1 MTTTIFPS
9 ITPDGN
15 EEFVD
20 DSYTEQELERMD
32 YQELQSIAAEV
43 DREDVHGR
51 MPAEEI
57 RAALEG
63 VKRV

>member
-1 MTTTIFPS
+1 MTTVFPS
-9 ITPDGN
+9 IIPSGDD
-15 EEFVD
+15 FVD
-20 DSYTEQELERMD
+20 DSYTAAELERMD

-57 RAALEG
+57 REALEG
-63 VKRV
+63 IQRV

>member
-1 MTTTIFPS
+1 MTTVFPS
-9 ITPDGN
+9 IIPSGDD
-15 EEFVD
+15 FVD
-20 DSYTEQELERMD
+20 DSYTAAELERMD

-63 VKRV
+63 VQRV

>member
-1 MTTTIFPS
+1 MTTVFPS
-9 ITPDGN
+9 IIPSGDD
-15 EEFVD
+15 FVD
-20 DSYTEQELERMD
+20 DSYTEAELERMD

-57 RAALEG
+57 RDALEG
-63 VKRV
+63 IQRV

>member
-1 MTTTIFPS
+1 MTTVFPS
-9 ITPDGN
+9 IIPSGDD
-15 EEFVD
+15 FVD
-20 DSYTEQELERMD
+20 DSYIAAELERMD

-57 RAALEG
+57 RDALEG
-63 VKRV
+63 IQRV

>member
-20 DSYTEQELERMD
+20 DSYTEQELERME

-43 DREDVHGR
+43 ESEDVHGR
-51 MPAEEI
+51 MGADAI
-57 RAALEG
+57 RDALEG
-63 VKRV
+63 TQRV

>member
-20 DSYTEQELERMD
+20 DSYTEQELERME
-32 YQELQSIAAEV
+32 YQELQSIAAKV
-43 DREDVHGR
+43 DSEDVHGR
-51 MPAEEI
+51 MGADEI
-57 RAALEG
+57 REALEG
-63 VKRV
+63 TQRV

>member
-1 MTTTIFPS
+1 MTTVFPS
-9 ITPDGN
+9 IIPSGDD
-15 EEFVD
+15 FVD
-20 DSYTEQELERMD
+20 DSYTAAELERMD

-57 RAALEG
+57 RDALEG
-63 VKRV
+63 VQRV